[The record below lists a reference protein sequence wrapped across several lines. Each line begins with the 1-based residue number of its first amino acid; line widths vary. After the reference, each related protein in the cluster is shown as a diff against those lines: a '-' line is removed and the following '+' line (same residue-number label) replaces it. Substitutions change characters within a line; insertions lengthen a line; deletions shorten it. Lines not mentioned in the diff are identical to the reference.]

1 LIAEAATAVD
11 LMRATMVVATERTPR
26 DAKLGHRPI
35 IIMSYDIRKQCI
47 YKLISHHVVR
57 RDFELGD
64 RNGPG
69 SPRRSAHSSMA
80 SSNRSWTRTFSP

>member
-1 LIAEAATAVD
+1 
-11 LMRATMVVATERTPR
+11 MVVATERMLR

-35 IIMSYDIRKQCI
+35 IIMSYDIENNDIR
-47 YKLISHHVVR
+47 KLISHHVVR
-57 RDFELGD
+57 RGFELGD

-80 SSNRSWTRTFSP
+80 SSNRSWTRTFSPWETA